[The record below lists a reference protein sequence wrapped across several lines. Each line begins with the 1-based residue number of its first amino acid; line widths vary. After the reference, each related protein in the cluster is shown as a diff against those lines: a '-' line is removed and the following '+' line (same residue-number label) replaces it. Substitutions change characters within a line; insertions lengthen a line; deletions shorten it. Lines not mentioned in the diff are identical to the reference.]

1 MKKMSKHIVLS
12 FAVSSLLFSQ
22 AYALPSGG
30 KFTHGTSGTIHT
42 SGNTVTIT
50 GKGQNH
56 VIQWGGGFN
65 IAQGESVNFTTSGK
79 NYLNIAY
86 QKDASKINRALNG
99 GNNNIFL
106 VNPMGVL
113 IGKTGT
119 ITAGKFVASTTPL
132 NDENVKTFFKA
143 RS

>member
-22 AYALPSGG
+22 AYALPQGG

-65 IAQGESVNFTTSGK
+65 IGQNESVNFNGK
-79 NYLNIAY
+79 NQNYLNIAY
-86 QKDASKINRALNG
+86 QKDASKIDGALNG
-99 GNNNIFL
+99 GITISFW
-106 VNPMGVL
+106 L
-113 IGKTGT
+113 ILWE
-119 ITAGKFVASTTPL
+119 F
-132 NDENVKTFFKA
+132 
-143 RS
+143 

>member
-22 AYALPSGG
+22 AYALPQGG

-56 VIQWGGGFN
+56 VIQWGGGFKYSS
-65 IAQGESVNFTTSGK
+65 GRKCKFYNFW
-79 NYLNIAY
+79 
-86 QKDASKINRALNG
+86 
-99 GNNNIFL
+99 
-106 VNPMGVL
+106 
-113 IGKTGT
+113 
-119 ITAGKFVASTTPL
+119 
-132 NDENVKTFFKA
+132 
-143 RS
+143 